1 MIAIMSGRL
10 LDPADEAI
18 PGFPPALLSTARS
31 LTLAAGHV
39 LFRTG
44 GRPRWMHYVRAGE
57 ALMQRVSADG
67 TVAVVQRAT
76 AGMFL
81 AEASLTSARYH
92 CDGVC
97 AGACTV
103 LALPLAALRQAIDTD
118 PAARWAWIGQLGAQ
132 MRRDRLRLERL
143 GLRTLPERLRHLLL
157 TEGAGNGG
165 YLLRGTR
172 MQLAADLGV
181 THEALYRAL
190 ARLQA
195 EGRLAIDGRR
205 LLWRD

>member
-1 MIAIMSGRL
+1 MIAIMSGRSPL
-10 LDPADEAI
+10 SPDEVL
-18 PGFPPALLSTARS
+18 PGFPAALLSSARS
-31 LTLAAGHV
+31 LTLAPGHV

-44 GRPRWMHYVRAGE
+44 GRPRWMHYVREGE
-57 ALMQRVSADG
+57 ALMQRLSADG

-76 AGMFL
+76 PGMFL

-97 AGACTV
+97 ASACMV
-103 LALPLAALRQAIDTD
+103 LALPLAALRQAIDDD
-118 PAARWAWIGQLGAQ
+118 PAVRWAWIGQLGTQ

-157 TEGAGNGG
+157 TEGSGDGE
-165 YLLRGTR
+165 YVLRGTR

-181 THEALYRAL
+181 THEALYRTL
-190 ARLQA
+190 ARLRA
-195 EGRLAIDGRR
+195 AGRLSVDGRTLR
-205 LLWRD
+205 WRD

>member
-1 MIAIMSGRL
+1 MITIMS
-10 LDPADEAI
+10 DPALRAGDEALAR
-18 PGFPPALLSTARS
+18 FPPALLSAGRALS
-31 LTLAAGHV
+31 LNAGHV

-44 GRPRWMHYVRAGE
+44 GRPRWMHYVREGE
-57 ALMQRVSADG
+57 ALMQRLSADG
-67 TVAVVQRAT
+67 SVAVVQRAT

-97 AGACTV
+97 ASACTV
-103 LALPLAALRQAIDTD
+103 LALPLPVLRQAIDDD
-118 PAARWAWIGQLGAQ
+118 PVARWAWISQLGTQ

-143 GLRTLPERLRHLLL
+143 GLRTLPERLRHLVL
-157 TEGAGNGG
+157 TEGSGDGE

-172 MQLAADLGV
+172 MQLAVDLGV
-181 THEALYRAL
+181 THEALYRTL

-195 EGRLAIDGRR
+195 AGRLSVAGRTLR
-205 LLWRD
+205 WRD